1 MVTLVLRDD
10 SYVDVTLERTSPLF
24 WFHYKQSTIHLGGG
38 GGSAITGTT
47 TLTGTS
53 TTSGPWT
60 SLSTTGNL
68 TITKFF

>member
-10 SYVDVTLERTSPLF
+10 SYVDVTLERVDPLF
-24 WFHYKQSTIHLGGG
+24 WFHYKHSRHSMTHLGGG
-38 GGSAITGTT
+38 GGSAITGTI

-53 TTSGPWT
+53 TTSGTW
-60 SLSTTGNL
+60 TTGNL